1 MCHIKRDNGC
11 INIERYCDIQGM
23 TAIEIR
29 VLCII
34 IYMYQYFEF

>member
-23 TAIEIR
+23 TAIEI
-29 VLCII
+29 LCII